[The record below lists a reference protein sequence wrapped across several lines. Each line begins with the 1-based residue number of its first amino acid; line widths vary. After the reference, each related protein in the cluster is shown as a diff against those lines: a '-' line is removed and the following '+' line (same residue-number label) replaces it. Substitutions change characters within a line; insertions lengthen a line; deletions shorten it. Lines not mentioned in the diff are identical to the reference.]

1 MTIESIPFGIAHC
14 SSFDQDYKP
23 DSLAEPL
30 QGDIQRI
37 SHRGWQTQKH
47 PEYPQDL
54 ILRLNS
60 GLHRIHKVE
69 ILSHHYKIA
78 SQIELYVGITKE
90 QEQDAMYIQFTRL
103 GFVNLNN
110 NDRFQ
115 DRELKSIKIQADCEY
130 IRLVMKGCHGN
141 RLNIYKQVGILAIN
155 ILGYPLQQQQQAHET
170 LASVQPSPA
179 AVAAYSRPNITS
191 QLQQLDEE
199 EEEEEEEEGSKS
211 SQVHNT
217 NSHFDLEHWLQVI
230 QNAEEDAAQ
239 DEDYKEAKLY
249 KELGDRLTGLWRFL
263 INLENDKQQAVAT
276 KDYDE
281 ADKIKAD
288 MIQVRQTAESL
299 LKQSGIQITRDGD
312 ILPFDT
318 IEYNS
323 DLEQT
328 YSHEEYHDEEE
339 EEHESLRQ
347 NSIIP
352 DIQSASIEKESKLTS
367 NANTTS
373 NGNDQLLDEAIANW
387 TSFDALSL
395 NHADSASNSPS
406 LLSARIPIHDHK
418 EEEPAAVTA
427 PAPEPIIVDPETIP
441 EPLTADDVES
451 CQLAIDQFGEDLV
464 ANIMSVKVKC
474 RQNGLNQLNV
484 LISSAHVVEN
494 QPKQTKKFIHACIL
508 MIQEAIMDSRE
519 SIFNQAIQSWKHV
532 QDITVKHMSKDDQQ
546 LYAWIE
552 KFFSRV
558 LMRTSDNNPGIKLNA
573 TKTILDLIDHYHS
586 LVALCLGERMIRNMK
601 DAKARLDLV
610 SIITKKS
617 LIPYQ
622 WPTDASAHRKQI
634 MAFIVSYLN
643 KHPHAEVR
651 KSAWELLMLV
661 AQYQQQRDTAEFKKM
676 CVFLDNDTIRLLEQ
690 ELKKLNNKLKI
701 KTSTSTSIQRALAN
715 NNNNNNN
722 NAKKSGASSRDD
734 KRATSSKKTKS
745 KQAQQQQQ
753 QAAIMEEDEKTNEC
767 IFCDEVNDNFNE
779 DTLISH
785 YYNQCPVLTNCPMCQ
800 IILEVSTLKDHL
812 KTDCEKKH
820 LVKQCT
826 QCQQSIPVEQWKKHT
841 LKKTCTATAENQSRC
856 PFCQVDMTRSSEA
869 QWKSHLINKCTKNPR
884 RKSTS

>member
-1 MTIESIPFGIAHC
+1 MTIDSIPFEIAHC

-23 DSLAEPL
+23 ESLAEPFH
-30 QGDIQRI
+30 GDIQRI

-60 GLHRIHKVE
+60 GLCRIHKVE

-103 GFVNLNN
+103 GFVNLDNN
-110 NDRFQ
+110 ERFQ

-141 RLNIYKQVGILAIN
+141 RLNIHKQVGILAIH
-155 ILGYPLQQQQQAHET
+155 ILGFPLQQQQAQES
-170 LASVQPSPA
+170 LASAQPSA
-179 AVAAYSRPNITS
+179 AATPTAYPHHKIAS
-191 QLQQLDEE
+191 QLQQSDEEREE
-199 EEEEEEEEGSKS
+199 EEEEDSRS
-211 SQVHNT
+211 SQIHNT

-328 YSHEEYHDEEE
+328 YLQEEYDEEDEDLE
-339 EEHESLRQ
+339 EEDAGFLHR
-347 NSIIP
+347 NTIP
-352 DIQSASIEKESKLTS
+352 DLQSASIEKESKLAS
-367 NANTTS
+367 AANTSTT
-373 NGNDQLLDEAIANW
+373 NTNDQLLDEAIANW
-387 TSFDALSL
+387 TSFDALSI
-395 NHADSASNSPS
+395 NHADSAANSPS
-406 LLSARIPIHDHK
+406 LLSARIPISDHHTP
-418 EEEPAAVTA
+418 EEPVATM
-427 PAPEPIIVDPETIP
+427 PAPEPVAVVDPETIP
-441 EPLTADDVES
+441 EPLTADDLES
-451 CQLAIDQFGEDLV
+451 CELAIDQFGEDLV

-474 RQNGLNQLNV
+474 RQNGLNQLNA
-484 LISSAHVVEN
+484 LIASAHIEEN
-494 QPKQTKKFIHACIL
+494 QPKQTKTFIHASLL

-519 SIFNQAIQSWKHV
+519 SIFNQAIQSWKYV
-532 QDITVKHMSKDDQQ
+532 QDITTTHMSKDNQQ

-573 TKTILDLIDHYHS
+573 TKTILDLIEHYHS
-586 LVALCLGERMIRNMK
+586 LVALCLGERIIRNMK
-601 DAKARLDLV
+601 DAKARVDLV

-617 LIPYQ
+617 LIPHQ
-622 WPTDASAHRKQI
+622 WPSDAGAYRKQI
-634 MAFIVSYLN
+634 MAFIVCYLN

-651 KSAWELLMLV
+651 KAAWELLMLV

-676 CVFLDNDTIRLLEQ
+676 CLFLDSDTIQLLEQ
-690 ELKKLNNKLKI
+690 ASVGWSLLQSSAFN
-701 KTSTSTSIQRALAN
+701 SSIIYRN
-715 NNNNNNN
+715 
-722 NAKKSGASSRDD
+722 
-734 KRATSSKKTKS
+734 
-745 KQAQQQQQ
+745 
-753 QAAIMEEDEKTNEC
+753 
-767 IFCDEVNDNFNE
+767 
-779 DTLISH
+779 
-785 YYNQCPVLTNCPMCQ
+785 
-800 IILEVSTLKDHL
+800 
-812 KTDCEKKH
+812 
-820 LVKQCT
+820 
-826 QCQQSIPVEQWKKHT
+826 
-841 LKKTCTATAENQSRC
+841 
-856 PFCQVDMTRSSEA
+856 
-869 QWKSHLINKCTKNPR
+869 
-884 RKSTS
+884 

>member
-1 MTIESIPFGIAHC
+1 MTIESIPFEIAHC

-23 DSLAEPL
+23 ESLAEPFE
-30 QGDIQRI
+30 GGIQSI

-60 GLHRIHKVE
+60 GLNRIHKVE

-103 GFVNLNN
+103 GFVNLDNN
-110 NDRFQ
+110 NRFQ

-141 RLNIYKQVGILAIN
+141 RLNIHKQVGLLAIN
-155 ILGYPLQQQQQAHET
+155 ILGCPLQQNAVT
-170 LASVQPSPA
+170 SVHSPLSTK
-179 AVAAYSRPNITS
+179 YPHNNIAS
-191 QLQQLDEE
+191 QLQQLNEEDEE
-199 EEEEEEEEGSKS
+199 EEEEEERSL
-211 SQVHNT
+211 QIHNT
-217 NSHFDLEHWLQVI
+217 NADFDLEHWVQVI

-263 INLENDKQQAVAT
+263 VNLENDKQQAVVT

-288 MIQVRQTAESL
+288 MTQVRQTAESL
-299 LKQSGIQITRDGD
+299 LKQSGIQITGDGD

-318 IEYNS
+318 INYNS
-323 DLEQT
+323 DLEQE
-328 YSHEEYHDEEE
+328 YSEEE
-339 EEHESLRQ
+339 DNDDLQE
-347 NSIIP
+347 NTIP
-352 DIQSASIEKESKLTS
+352 DIKSASIEKESKLASAATT
-367 NANTTS
+367 NT
-373 NGNDQLLDEAIANW
+373 NPNDELLAEAIANW
-387 TSFDALSL
+387 TSFDALSIDNTDL
-395 NHADSASNSPS
+395 VTNSPS
-406 LLSARIPIHDHK
+406 LLSARIPITDTK
-418 EEEPAAVTA
+418 IEEEEEEEESVVIAMQ
-427 PAPEPIIVDPETIP
+427 EPVDPETIP
-441 EPLTADDVES
+441 EPLTEDDIES
-451 CQLAIDQFGEDLV
+451 CELAIEQFGENLV

-474 RQNGLNQLNV
+474 RQNGLNQLTQ
-484 LISSAHVVEN
+484 LITSVQLEN
-494 QPKQTKKFIHACIL
+494 PLKTKKFIHASIL
-508 MIQEAIMDSRE
+508 MVQEAIMDSRE

-532 QDITVKHMSKDDQQ
+532 QGITNQNMSKNDQQ
-546 LYAWIE
+546 LYTWME

-573 TKTILDLIDHYHS
+573 TKTILDLIEQYSS
-586 LVALCLGERMIRNMK
+586 LVALCLGERIIRNMK

-610 SIITKKS
+610 TIITKKS
-617 LIPYQ
+617 LIPHQ
-622 WPTDASAHRKQI
+622 WNSDTSAYRKSL
-634 MAFIVSYLN
+634 MTFIVSYLN
-643 KHPHAEVR
+643 KHPHADVR
-651 KSAWELLMLV
+651 KSAWELLILV
-661 AQYQQQRDTAEFKKM
+661 AQYQQQRGGADYKNM
-676 CVFLDNDTIRLLEQ
+676 CIYLDNDTIKLLEQ
-690 ELKKLNNKLKI
+690 ELKKLDNKKKI
-701 KTSTSTSIQRALAN
+701 ETSTSTSIQKAL
-715 NNNNNNN
+715 
-722 NAKKSGASSRDD
+722 AKKSNGSGDTTTNIKKTGTKID
-734 KRATSSKKTKS
+734 KRNTSGTATSKKTKS
-745 KQAQQQQQ
+745 TRQQQQLT
-753 QAAIMEEDEKTNEC
+753 IVEEDEKTNVC

-841 LKKTCTATAENQSRC
+841 LKKICTETAANQSRC
-856 PFCQVDMTRSSEA
+856 PFCQLDMTRFSET
-869 QWKSHLINKCTKNPR
+869 QWKSHLINKCIKNPR
-884 RKSTS
+884 KKSAK

>member
-1 MTIESIPFGIAHC
+1 MTIDSIPFEIAHC

-23 DSLAEPL
+23 ESLAEPF

-60 GLHRIHKVE
+60 GLCRIHKVE

-103 GFVNLNN
+103 GFVNLDN

-130 IRLVMKGCHGN
+130 IRLVMKGCYGN
-141 RLNIYKQVGILAIN
+141 RLNIHKQVGILAIN
-155 ILGYPLQQQQQAHET
+155 ILGFPLQRQQQAQET
-170 LASVQPSPA
+170 LASAQSPA
-179 AVAAYSRPNITS
+179 EATTVYPHHKIAS
-191 QLQQLDEE
+191 QLQQSDEE
-199 EEEEEEEEGSKS
+199 EEEEDSRS
-211 SQVHNT
+211 SQIHNT
-217 NSHFDLEHWLQVI
+217 NSHFDLEHWVQVI

-328 YSHEEYHDEEE
+328 YSQEEYEEGE
-339 EEHESLRQ
+339 ESREEDVGFLHE
-347 NSIIP
+347 NTIP
-352 DIQSASIEKESKLTS
+352 DLQSASIEKESKLTS
-367 NANTTS
+367 AANTSTTNS
-373 NGNDQLLDEAIANW
+373 NDQLLDEAIANW
-387 TSFDALSL
+387 TSFDALSI
-395 NHADSASNSPS
+395 NHGDSATNSPS
-406 LLSARIPIHDHK
+406 LLSARIPINDHHK
-418 EEEPAAVTA
+418 QEEPAVTV
-427 PAPEPIIVDPETIP
+427 PAPEPVVIVDPETIP
-441 EPLTADDVES
+441 EPLTADDLES
-451 CQLAIDQFGEDLV
+451 CELAIDQFGEDLV

-474 RQNGLNQLNV
+474 RQNGLNQLNA
-484 LISSAHVVEN
+484 LIASAHVEEN
-494 QPKQTKKFIHACIL
+494 QSKQTKKFIHASIL

-532 QDITVKHMSKDDQQ
+532 QDIVIKHMSKDDQQ

-552 KFFSRV
+552 KFFTRL
-558 LMRTSDNNPGIKLNA
+558 LMRTSDNNPGIKLSA
-573 TKTILDLIDHYHS
+573 TKTILDLIEHYHS

-601 DAKARLDLV
+601 DAKARIDLV
-610 SIITKKS
+610 SITTKKS
-617 LIPYQ
+617 LIPHQ
-622 WPTDASAHRKQI
+622 WPADAGAYRKQI
-634 MAFIVSYLN
+634 MTFIVSYLN
-643 KHPHAEVR
+643 KHPHTEVR
-651 KSAWELLMLV
+651 KAAWELLMLV
-661 AQYQQQRDTAEFKKM
+661 AQYQQQRDASEFKKM
-676 CVFLDNDTIRLLEQ
+676 CLFLNNDTIRLLEQ

-701 KTSTSTSIQRALAN
+701 KTSTSSSIQRALAN
-715 NNNNNNN
+715 NNTSST
-722 NAKKSGASSRDD
+722 KKSGASGRDD
-734 KRATSSKKTKS
+734 KRAASSKKTKS
-745 KQAQQQQQ
+745 KQAQQQ
-753 QAAIMEEDEKTNEC
+753 ATIEEEDEKTNEC
-767 IFCDEVNDNFNE
+767 IFCDEVNDSFNE

-785 YYNQCPVLTNCPMCQ
+785 YYNQCPVLTNCHMCQ

-812 KTDCEKKH
+812 QIDCEKKH

-826 QCQQSIPVEQWKKHT
+826 QCKQSIPVEQWKKHT

-856 PFCQVDMTRSSEA
+856 PFCQLDMTRSSEA

-884 RKSTS
+884 KKLTK

>member
-1 MTIESIPFGIAHC
+1 MTVDSILFEIAHC

-23 DSLAEPL
+23 ESLAEPF

-54 ILRLNS
+54 ILKLNS
-60 GLHRIHKVE
+60 GLCRIHKVE

-90 QEQDAMYIQFTRL
+90 QEQDAMYVQFTRL
-103 GFVNLNN
+103 GFVNLDN

-141 RLNIYKQVGILAIN
+141 RLNIHKQVGILAIS
-155 ILGYPLQQQQQAHET
+155 ILGFPLQQQAQET
-170 LASVQPSPA
+170 LASAQSLA
-179 AVAAYSRPNITS
+179 TAVATATAYPHYKIAS
-191 QLQQLDEE
+191 QLQQSDEE
-199 EEEEEEEEGSKS
+199 EQEQEQEDLRS
-211 SQVHNT
+211 SQIHNT
-217 NSHFDLEHWLQVI
+217 NSHFDLEHWIQVI

-249 KELGDRLTGLWRFL
+249 KELGDRLAGLWRFL
-263 INLENDKQQAVAT
+263 INLESDKQQAVAT

-288 MIQVRQTAESL
+288 MTQVRQTAESL

-318 IEYNS
+318 VEYNS

-328 YSHEEYHDEEE
+328 YSQEEYDEEMDRE
-339 EEHESLRQ
+339 ETESFLHEKT
-347 NSIIP
+347 IP
-352 DIQSASIEKESKLTS
+352 DLQSASIEKESKLTS
-367 NANTTS
+367 AANTNTTDS
-373 NGNDQLLDEAIANW
+373 NDQLLDEAIANW
-387 TSFDALSL
+387 TSFDALSI
-395 NHADSASNSPS
+395 NHADSAVNSPS
-406 LLSARIPIHDHK
+406 LLSARIPINDHNK
-418 EEEPAAVTA
+418 QEEPV
-427 PAPEPIIVDPETIP
+427 APESSPEPAVIVDPETIP
-441 EPLTADDVES
+441 EPLTADDLES
-451 CQLAIDQFGEDLV
+451 CELAIDQFGEDLV

-474 RQNGLNQLNV
+474 RQNGLNQLNA
-484 LISSAHVVEN
+484 LIASTHVEEN
-494 QPKQTKKFIHACIL
+494 QSKQTKKFIHASIL

-519 SIFNQAIQSWKHV
+519 FIFNRAIQSWKHI
-532 QDITVKHMSKDDQQ
+532 QDIMTKHLSKDDQQ

-558 LMRTSDNNPGIKLNA
+558 LMRTSDNIPGIKLNA
-573 TKTILDLIDHYHS
+573 TKTILDLIEIYPS
-586 LVALCLGERMIRNMK
+586 LVVLCLGERMIRNMK
-601 DAKARLDLV
+601 DAKARIDLV

-617 LIPYQ
+617 LVPHQ
-622 WPTDASAHRKQI
+622 WPSDASAYRKQI
-634 MAFIVSYLN
+634 MTFIVSYLN

-651 KSAWELLMLV
+651 KAAWELLMLI
-661 AQYQQQRDTAEFKKM
+661 AQYQQQSDATEFKKM
-676 CVFLDNDTIRLLEQ
+676 CLFLDNDTIRLLEQ

-701 KTSTSTSIQRALAN
+701 KTSTSTSMQKALAN
-715 NNNNNNN
+715 NN
-722 NAKKSGASSRDD
+722 ASSTKKSASNKNDN
-734 KRATSSKKTKS
+734 RAAASKKTKS

-753 QAAIMEEDEKTNEC
+753 ATIIEEDEKINEC
-767 IFCDEVNDNFNE
+767 IFCDEVNDSFNE

-800 IILEVSTLKDHL
+800 IILEISTLKDHL
-812 KTDCEKKH
+812 LTDCEKKH
-820 LVKQCT
+820 LVKQCP

-841 LKKTCTATAENQSRC
+841 LKKTCIATAENQSRC
-856 PFCQVDMTRSSEA
+856 PFCQLDMTRYSEA

-884 RKSTS
+884 RKLTK